1 MKKLLGIAALLFAF
15 APFAHAQSDAA
26 GVLAS
31 HPDARNDRATVEAAA
46 PAKHVKAKAHHKAA
60 KAKAKAAEAKD
71 AAKEAAP
78 K

>member
-1 MKKLLGIAALLFAF
+1 MKKLLGVAALLIAF
-15 APFAHAQSDAA
+15 APFAQAQDSS

-31 HPDARNDRATVEAAA
+31 HPDARNDRTAVEAAAAA

-71 AAKEAAP
+71 AASK
-78 K
+78 

>member
-1 MKKLLGIAALLFAF
+1 MKKLLGVAALLIAF
-15 APFAHAQSDAA
+15 APFAQAQDSS

-31 HPDARNDRATVEAAA
+31 HPDARNDRTTVEAAAA

-71 AAKEAAP
+71 AASK
-78 K
+78 

>member
-1 MKKLLGIAALLFAF
+1 MKKLLGAAALLIAF
-15 APFAHAQSDAA
+15 APFAHAQDASDI
-26 GVLAS
+26 LAS
-31 HPDARNDRATVEAAA
+31 HPDARNDRTTVEAAA
-46 PAKHVKAKAHHKAA
+46 PAKHVKAKAQHKAV

>member
-1 MKKLLGIAALLFAF
+1 MKKLLGIAALLVAF

-26 GVLAS
+26 SVLAG
-31 HPDARNDRATVEAAA
+31 HPDARNDRTTAEAAA
-46 PAKHVKAKAHHKAA
+46 PAKHMKKAHHKAA

>member
-1 MKKLLGIAALLFAF
+1 MKKLLGVAALLIAF
-15 APFAHAQSDAA
+15 APFAQAQDSS

-31 HPDARNDRATVEAAA
+31 HPDARNDRPAAEAAA
-46 PAKHVKAKAHHKAA
+46 PAKHVKKAHHKA
-60 KAKAKAAEAKD
+60 KAKAKAAEAAD

>member
-15 APFAHAQSDAA
+15 APFAQAQDASDI
-26 GVLAS
+26 LAS

-46 PAKHVKAKAHHKAA
+46 PAKHGEHRKAHHKAA

>member
-1 MKKLLGIAALLFAF
+1 MKKLLGVAALLIAF
-15 APFAHAQSDAA
+15 APFAQAQDSS

-31 HPDARNDRATVEAAA
+31 HPDARNDRTPVEAAA
-46 PAKHVKAKAHHKAA
+46 PAKHVKAKAHHKAV